1 MIRLLF
7 LWCLMTSCLRAD
19 EWWAWTALEYWQTP
33 ASKAWVFLGNR
44 ADAGDGSPMQIV
56 SPRFKHALQPWLDAG
71 VGLSLLNLENTRT
84 GEHTWQLRPELELN
98 PHFNLSRHLAL
109 ELRNR
114 LEWRWNEA
122 QTFTTHRS
130 RQRLHL
136 AWTLPRPIG
145 PLTRLFA
152 SQEWLTDLH
161 RLQQSENRVVPL
173 GVTFKLGAHSD
184 LDVFYMITSLRAQA
198 HWQHESV
205 IGTYLR
211 VRF

>member
-33 ASKAWVFLGNR
+33 TSKAWVFLGNR

-84 GEHTWQLRPELELN
+84 GEHTWQFRPELELN
-98 PHFNLSRHLAL
+98 PHFNLTRHLAL
-109 ELRNR
+109 EVRNR

-130 RQRLHL
+130 RQRLQL
-136 AWTLPRPIG
+136 AWTLPQPIG
-145 PLTRLFA
+145 PLT
-152 SQEWLTDLH
+152 
-161 RLQQSENRVVPL
+161 L